1 MNYVLQKKALQNKG
15 GFMFENRIKHLEE
28 AHRALDKQV
37 DTLEKSGLYEDLKL
51 EELKKQRLFLKDE
64 LAILRRKQDI
74 IIEDEARKGG
84 LEL

>member
-1 MNYVLQKKALQNKG
+1 MY
-15 GFMFENRIKHLEE
+15 ENRIKHLEE

-37 DTLEKSGLYEDLKL
+37 DTLEKNGLFEDLKL

-64 LAILRRKQDI
+64 IAILKRKQEI
-74 IIEDEARKGG
+74 IIQEQARKDG